1 MLASAKALVLTHE
14 MTDEKEWAPY
24 AATVLQPLRPLTVY
38 GRSAKME
45 PKVPS
50 EHSIFYFWKDC
61 SFADLIFFITCRCAC
76 FQIFAYTQQINC
88 VAWSAKYYS

>member
-1 MLASAKALVLTHE
+1 MLAPAKALVLTHE

-38 GRSAKME
+38 GRSAKKE

-61 SFADLIFFITCRCAC
+61 PFADLIFFMA
-76 FQIFAYTQQINC
+76 
-88 VAWSAKYYS
+88 

>member
-38 GRSAKME
+38 GRSAKKE

-50 EHSIFYFWKDC
+50 EHSIFIFGRT
-61 SFADLIFFITCRCAC
+61 APLLILFVPWHEGALALRSLLIR
-76 FQIFAYTQQINC
+76 
-88 VAWSAKYYS
+88 SK